1 MNGEYVEAAIR
12 GLEVSDNV
20 SLIASLPYVR
30 ELLVEKQRGDGK
42 RRVV

>member
-20 SLIASLPYVR
+20 SLIAALPYVR
-30 ELLVEKQRGDGK
+30 SCLLRNNGRWQK
-42 RRVV
+42 REV